1 MTCFGEFAIIFLK
14 KFYDFY
20 SIFAE
25 KLSAF
30 SEISAKISS
39 ISSQLAAAIA
49 VLSRS
54 LAKRPGYYASLDQQ
68 SWLLEAFPSVFRAAS
83 RPCYDGL
90 DIQCV

>member
-1 MTCFGEFAIIFLK
+1 LK
-14 KFYDFY
+14 KFYDSY

-30 SEISAKISS
+30 SEISSKISS

-54 LAKRPGYYASLDQQ
+54 LAKRPGYYASHDQQ
-68 SWLLEAFPSVFRAAS
+68 SWLLEAFPLGFQGGK
-83 RPCYDGL
+83 PTML
-90 DIQCV
+90 